1 MTGVLLSSTLAP
13 RPKACGP
20 AVHLG
25 AGCNGPH
32 QLDTLCL
39 RMTGADPTVDQ
50 QRLRRSAIGED
61 VAGGQLVEDDTS
73 RRELRRHAE

>member
-1 MTGVLLSSTLAP
+1 
-13 RPKACGP
+13 
-20 AVHLG
+20 
-25 AGCNGPH
+25 
-32 QLDTLCL
+32 
-39 RMTGADPTVDQ
+39 MTGADPTVDQ